1 MAERAHIKEGKV
13 ICSTCSADL
22 APENSVCVQCGSE
35 LTGDLEAMV
44 CPYCKA
50 VIKRFSTE
58 CPSCGLRFKA
68 VKKPSSPERSAED
81 EEFLKRLLD
90 WGKKMN
96 VVEEEV
102 EAEDDVVRR
111 EQAQNVF
118 KAVVGTKEPTPLE
131 KQTLQEIKKTAEER
145 KEFERREE
153 SILAIAEPLETALKA
168 RHASLMVAEKEL
180 HAISDQI
187 TELSAKND
195 PSAEEK
201 KAELEKR
208 KQMIAV
214 EKGEI
219 ELLEK
224 RLVEMDETYKK
235 LLADHKRELDEK
247 EANLK
252 QRLDAFKQEMERRD
266 EEKKRLEKK
275 EALLQAQEAE
285 ATAKLERLRLR
296 ERELE
301 TREAELQRQVSE
313 LKAQRDAIATSHQDG
328 GGAQPLAVN
337 GRWLLDPAE
346 VENVFKKS
354 KKARDDWLDEQKKVQ
369 ATLAKIPVPPHAE
382 ETAAVKADIVESKK
396 FQAEK
401 DEAVARLNKTIGELQ
416 GKISLL
422 ETEKAGLAAQEKAVE
437 TIDED
442 LKKVLKIVDDLLGN
456 LPDDVIDKFAK
467 SEEFKLYEKIMGKYL
482 D

>member
-1 MAERAHIKEGKV
+1 MAERAHIKDGKV

-22 APENSVCVQCGSE
+22 SPENSVCVQCGSE
-35 LTGDLEAMV
+35 LTGDLEAMI

-50 VIKRFSTE
+50 VIKQFSTE

-68 VKKPSSPERSAED
+68 VKKPASPERSAED

-96 VVEEEV
+96 VVEEETD
-102 EAEDDVVRR
+102 EDVVRR
-111 EQAQNVF
+111 EQAQSVF

-187 TELSAKND
+187 TELSAKQD
-195 PSAEEK
+195 PSADQK
-201 KAELEKR
+201 KAELESR

-219 ELLEK
+219 EMLER

-252 QRLDAFKQEMERRD
+252 QRLDALKLEMERRE

-275 EALLQAQEAE
+275 ETLLQAQEAE
-285 ATAKLERLRLR
+285 AAAKLERLRIR

-301 TREAELQRQVSE
+301 TREAELQRQVSD
-313 LKAQRDAIATSHQDG
+313 LKAQRDAIAMSQESG
-328 GGAQPLAVN
+328 GGAQPLTAN

-354 KKARDDWLDEQKKVQ
+354 KKARDDWLEEQKRVQ
-369 ATLAKIPVPPHAE
+369 NTLAQIPVPPRTE
-382 ETAAVKADIVESKK
+382 EAVAVKDDIVESKK
-396 FQAEK
+396 FQADK
-401 DEAVARLNKTIGELQ
+401 DEAVAKLNNTISELQ
-416 GKISLL
+416 EKISLL
-422 ETEKAGLAAQEKAVE
+422 ETEKAGLAAQQTAVE
-437 TIDED
+437 AIDED
-442 LKKVLKIVDDLLGN
+442 LKKVLKVVDDLLGN
-456 LPDDVIDKFAK
+456 LPDDIVEKFAK
-467 SEEFKLYEKIMGKYL
+467 SEEFKLYTRIMDKYL
-482 D
+482 G